1 MDMDMLK
8 YYDIKEKFQ
17 VKFLDLEKEMTKCFR
32 EVDTEGL
39 KKVNKEYDEL
49 LKEYKK
55 LL

>member
-1 MDMDMLK
+1 MDILK
-8 YYDIKEKFQ
+8 YYDTKEKFQ
-17 VKFLDLEKEMTKCFR
+17 SKFSELEAEMIKCFR

>member
-1 MDMDMLK
+1 MDMLK
-8 YYDIKEKFQ
+8 YFDTKEKFQ
-17 VKFLDLEKEMTKCFR
+17 SKFSELEAEMIKCFR
-32 EVDTEGL
+32 EVDTEEL